1 MELGADL
8 HPRPRPGREVVDL
21 ALRAPVAHHVLEGGD
36 PRERGARRAR
46 RRPVVGVGDDPGG
59 DAEVQLGELV
69 AGPLRRRRG
78 RGGDDEQGEES
89 ALADQ

>member
-1 MELGADL
+1 
-8 HPRPRPGREVVDL
+8 
-21 ALRAPVAHHVLEGGD
+21 
-36 PRERGARRAR
+36 
-46 RRPVVGVGDDPGG
+46 
-59 DAEVQLGELV
+59 VQLGELV